1 MEPSIEDIAESLHK
15 HAKIF
20 DDLLRLIPPKFYLAE
35 ENEKAIN
42 HRFMKNIKKETNAK
56 QKDAERKS
64 RAAIKAERL
73 DPENIKTVQD
83 IQAEKFEQ
91 QQQEKKA
98 KANGTSDNVHM
109 SKMDIDL
116 DSDKE
121 EDKEITPMAAPGSIS
136 ALREKLQARIQS
148 LRQKRKAPEDDVS
161 REALL
166 EKRMKRR
173 KSTKEAK
180 AKAKKAGSA
189 AREQVLGGKT
199 PNGNGA
205 NEEAGES
212 SEGNIYFGRLT
223 TGMIKKKSKKG
234 MGAKQQLAKVE
245 SRRKEIEELRK
256 EDAAKAEMLEQKD
269 QWNKVLD
276 MAKGEKVKDDA
287 KLLRKT
293 IRRNEQQKKKSSR
306 EWNERKNK
314 VATQIKERVEKRD
327 ANIKARAEAKKMKK
341 QGKSK
346 KAIERTLQ
354 ATKKGSGKARPGFEG
369 KAARK

>member
-1 MEPSIEDIAESLHK
+1 MEPSIDDITESLQK

-42 HRFMKNIKKETNAK
+42 NRFMKNTKKETNAK
-56 QKDAERKS
+56 QKDADRKS

-73 DPENIKTVQD
+73 DPANIKTVQD

-91 QQQEKKA
+91 QQQEKA
-98 KANGTSDNVHM
+98 KANGDSM

-116 DSDKE
+116 DDE
-121 EDKEITPMAAPGSIS
+121 EEEITPMAAPGSIS

-180 AKAKKAGSA
+180 AKAKKAGNA

-199 PNGNGA
+199 PNGN
-205 NEEAGES
+205 ETSQEAGES
-212 SEGNIYFGRLT
+212 SESNIYFGRLT
-223 TGMIKKKSKKG
+223 TGMIKKKKKG

-256 EDAAKAEMLEQKD
+256 EDAAKADMLEQKD
-269 QWNKVLD
+269 QWNKVLN
-276 MAKGEKVKDDA
+276 MAKGEKVKDDPA
-287 KLLRKT
+287 LLRKT

-306 EWNERKNK
+306 EWNDRKNK

-346 KAIERTLQ
+346 KAIERALQ
-354 ATKKGSGKARPGFEG
+354 STKKGSGKARPGFEG
-369 KAARK
+369 KAPRK